1 MKKILVLHGPNLNLL
16 GTREPSLYGSISL
29 NELNKRLVDLGA
41 KSGFEVHCFQSNVEG
56 ELVNI
61 LHEHGFDCEGI
72 IFNPGG
78 YTHTSVALR
87 DAVSSI
93 VSPVLEVHISHPEAR
108 EEFRHQSIIRP
119 ACVGAISGLGVE
131 GYSAAIRFFI
141 ANSPTT

>member
-16 GTREPSLYGSISL
+16 GTREPSVYGSMSL
-29 NELNKRLVDLGA
+29 IELNQRLVDLGSA
-41 KSGFEVHCFQSNVEG
+41 SGFEVHCAQSNVEG
-56 ELVNI
+56 ELVNM
-61 LHEHGFDCEGI
+61 LHEHGFDSDGI

-93 VSPVLEVHISHPEAR
+93 ASPVLEVHISHPEAR
-108 EEFRHQSIIRP
+108 EEFRHESLIRP

-141 ANSPTT
+141 GVE

>member
-1 MKKILVLHGPNLNLL
+1 MKKILVLNGPNLNLL
-16 GTREPSLYGSISL
+16 GTREPSMYGSMSL
-29 NELNKRLVDLGA
+29 NELNERLMDFGA
-41 KSGFEVHCFQSNVEG
+41 KFSFEVNCVQSNVEG

-87 DAVSSI
+87 DAISSI
-93 VSPVLEVHISHPEAR
+93 DSPVLEVHISHPEAR

-131 GYSAAIRFFI
+131 GYLAALRFF
-141 ANSPTT
+141 TGEK